1 MSPET
6 NTTATFG
13 LKDEVR
19 LWAYV
24 AWLFWLCESLLLY
37 FQVTFYEGAWSVIEG
52 GNVLEADL
60 KRFTPLDLIS
70 GLAVDFAAAAALCFA
85 GIVLI
90 RLVRKIPRAENISPP
105 ALHGTVFLTTLSFL
119 YGAVVI
125 NFVLIPIGKSAQNT
139 RYTLLWALASV
150 LIGALIYLRL
160 RSQEEKGSGPLAF
173 WSLSI
178 ALIVCLFGVW
188 PWMDFHAPTLLW
200 QLPKGFAARIILLV
214 VFLILERVI
223 LYVVLKRRESR
234 ETGAPKPSKLK
245 TWLKRSAV
253 AFPVALAAVLAVVE
267 TMPAK
272 GLDTSEV
279 VLTDK
284 NPPNIL
290 LISMDTVR
298 ADALSCYS
306 PETGNTPFLDSLAAR
321 GALFEDARST
331 SPWTLPGH
339 ASMFTGLYPSA
350 HGATWEFTYLDDDF
364 VTLAEILKAA
374 GYQTAAF
381 SSNGWISHF
390 TNTIQGFDHYHLAGA
405 PDKLDRKAKER
416 PLLLWEATTKLAI
429 TVIKKR
435 DLIKLPGPPKMR
447 LSLLINRSI
456 KSWLEERN
464 KKDKPAFIFVNYVD
478 GHHPYRPTK
487 KFFPKP
493 PPDVDIDKIKRF
505 NQNLFLYFV
514 GREKLTS
521 QELEYLRSLYYASVS
536 FEDYIIQS
544 LFDILE
550 SSGFLNNVAVIV
562 TADHGEYLGE
572 HGQLCHVFGVH
583 EPVIRVPF
591 ILYAPGRVQAGGRLR
606 GMVQIVDV
614 VPTLLELAGIQYKG
628 ASRFQAKSLLKP
640 LKKGVP
646 VRKYSISELMYP
658 NIPLRMIKKLGA
670 LGETLKK
677 WEVRQRTVTEGAHQF
692 EIHSNDFSKLW
703 LLENDGKNALDV
715 TDTQS
720 GRAKLM
726 QNTHDKWLASFP
738 HAKYSDKDKPVMT
751 KEFRDMLRAMG
762 YID

>member
-1 MSPET
+1 MFSET
-6 NTTATFG
+6 STTARFA
-13 LKDEVR
+13 LKDEIR
-19 LWAYV
+19 LWAWV

-52 GNVLEADL
+52 GNILEADL

-70 GLAVDFAAAAALCFA
+70 GLAVDFAAAAVLCFA

-125 NFVLIPIGKSAQNT
+125 NFVLIPIGRSAQNT

-200 QLPKGFAARIILLV
+200 QLPEGFAARIIFLV
-214 VFLILERVI
+214 VFLILERLI
-223 LYVVLKRRESR
+223 LYAVLKRRESR
-234 ETGAPKPSKLK
+234 ETGAPKPSKFK
-245 TWLKRSAV
+245 IWLKRSAV

-267 TMPAK
+267 AMPAK
-272 GLDTSEV
+272 GLNASEV

-390 TNTIQGFDHYHLAGA
+390 TNTIQGFDHYYLAGA
-405 PDKLDRKAKER
+405 PDKLNRKTKER
-416 PLLLWEATTKLAI
+416 PLLLWEATTKLAL
-429 TVIKKR
+429 TAMDNR
-435 DLIKLPGPPKMR
+435 GLIKLPGPPKIN
-447 LSLLINRSI
+447 LSILINRSV
-456 KSWLEERN
+456 KSWLSGRSQKN
-464 KKDKPAFIFVNYVD
+464 KPAFIFINYVD
-478 GHHPYRPTK
+478 AHHPYQPTR

-493 PPDVDIDKIKRF
+493 PPDVDFKKVKRF
-505 NQNLFLYFV
+505 NKNVLLYFSD
-514 GREKLTS
+514 RETLTER
-521 QELEYLRSLYYASVS
+521 ELEYLRSIYYASVS
-536 FEDYIIQS
+536 FEDYIIKS

-550 SSGFLNNVAVIV
+550 SSGFLDNVAVIV
-562 TADHGEYLGE
+562 TADHGEYFGE
-572 HGQLCHVFGVH
+572 HGQLCHCFGVH

-591 ILYAPGRVQAGGRLR
+591 ILYAPGKIPAGRRLR

-640 LKKGVP
+640 LEKNIP

-658 NIPLRMIKKLGA
+658 TLPLRMVKKMGVP
-670 LGETLKK
+670 EQTYKK
-677 WEVRQRTVTEGAHQF
+677 WEVRQRTVTERGYQL
-692 EIHSNDFSKLW
+692 EVHSNGFSKLW
-703 LLENDGKNALDV
+703 LLENDGKNAVDV
-715 TDTQS
+715 TDTQP
-720 GRAKLM
+720 RRVKLM
-726 QNTHDKWLASFP
+726 KNTLDNWLASFP
-738 HAKYSDKDKPVMT
+738 HTKYSDKDKPVMT

-762 YID
+762 YIE